1 MTKAAKTYRLS
12 ESSLAYLESYAEEMH
27 LTNTAALERILSE
40 HKATRAEQ
48 GDLIAA
54 QVVKQ
59 IEDKYANM
67 FTRMRLATTMTDRN
81 LEVVLEILNTI
92 LITSKINNA
101 YTSNMAKS
109 EVWEECETVVKNR
122 IAKYKQR
129 KDNSSTKK

>member
-1 MTKAAKTYRLS
+1 MSKAAKTYRLS
-12 ESSLAYLESYAEEMH
+12 ESSLSYLESYAEETH
-27 LTNTAALERILSE
+27 LTNTAALEQILSE
-40 HKATRAEQ
+40 HKAMRDNQ
-48 GDLIAA
+48 GNQIAT

-81 LEVVLEILNTI
+81 MEVVLEILNTL
-92 LITSKINNA
+92 LITSKVNIA

-109 EVWEECETVVKNR
+109 SVWEECETVVKNR

-129 KDNSSTKK
+129 KDNNPKK